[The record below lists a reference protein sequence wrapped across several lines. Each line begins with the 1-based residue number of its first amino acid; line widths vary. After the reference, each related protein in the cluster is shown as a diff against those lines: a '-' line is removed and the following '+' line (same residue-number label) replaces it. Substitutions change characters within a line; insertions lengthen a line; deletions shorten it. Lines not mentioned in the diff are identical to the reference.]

1 MKRDIYS
8 HLINWKNSSRRK
20 PLILRGARQTGKTY
34 ILQEFGQKEFDEVF
48 YFNFEENSRL
58 DSLFSQSLDPERI
71 VSNLSLLSKKKILP
85 GHHLLIF
92 DEIQVS
98 NNALNSLKY
107 FLEKAPEYVIASA
120 GSLLGVKLSSPK
132 SFPVGKVNFL
142 DLLPMTFYEFL
153 DGMGESGLRG
163 YLEEL
168 NHIGPL
174 PEAFH
179 QELIDLLRR
188 YYFCGGMPEAVRCLA
203 EENSLE
209 DVRQVHREIIT
220 SYTLDFAKH
229 AKPAD
234 IPKLS
239 HIWDSIV
246 EQLARENKKFMFSAI
261 RKSARARDY
270 ENAVIWLEDAG
281 LILRAF
287 CVNTPKRPLQA
298 SRLKNIFKIYA
309 LDVGILGAMA
319 NLNAEIL
326 VSGEQLFNEFSGAFT
341 ENYAAQQLRAV
352 SSPNLQYW
360 KNKNGKAEVDFL
372 FEVKGEIYPLEVK
385 AGVNLKSKSL
395 HFFDKKYN
403 FPLLFR
409 TSLHNLRKDG
419 KLCNIP
425 LYYLDSLPHIVNR
438 SRLELRGENQINTA

>member
-1 MKRDIYS
+1 MKRDIYA
-8 HLINWKNSSRRK
+8 HLITWKNSSRRK

-34 ILQEFGQKEFDEVF
+34 ILQKFGQQEFDDFF
-48 YFNFEENSRL
+48 YFNFEESSRL
-58 DSLFSQSLDPERI
+58 DSLFSQSLDPEKI
-71 VSNLSLLSKKKILP
+71 ISNLSLLSKKKILP
-85 GHHLLIF
+85 GRHLLIF

-107 FLEKAPEYVIASA
+107 FQEKAPEYSIASA
-120 GSLLGVKLSSPK
+120 GSLLGVKLSSPE

-153 DGMGESGLRG
+153 DGMGETGLRE
-163 YLEEL
+163 YLEDL
-168 NHIGPL
+168 DHIEPL

-179 QELIDLLRR
+179 QQLIDLLRR

-209 DVRQVHREIIT
+209 EVRQVHREIIT

-239 HIWDSIV
+239 HIWNCIV
-246 EQLARENKKFMFSAI
+246 SQLARENKKFMFSAI

-281 LILRAF
+281 LILRPF

-309 LDVGILGAMA
+309 LDVGILVAMA
-319 NLNAEIL
+319 NLDAEIL
-326 VSGEQLFNEFSGAFT
+326 VNGEQLFKEFSGAFT

-352 SSPNLQYW
+352 LGPNLQYW

-372 FEVKGEIYPLEVK
+372 FEAKGGIYPLEVK

-395 HFFDKKYN
+395 HFFDNKYN

-425 LYYLDSLPHIVNR
+425 LYYLDSLPKIVNQ
-438 SRLELRGENQINTA
+438 SLLG

>member
-8 HLINWKNSSRRK
+8 HLLAWKNSSQRK

-34 ILQEFGQKEFDEVF
+34 ILQEFGQKEFGEVF
-48 YFNFEENSRL
+48 YFNFEESSHL
-58 DSLFSQSLDPERI
+58 DSLFSQSLAPEKI
-71 VSNLSLLSKKKILP
+71 ISNLSLLSKKKILP

-107 FLEKAPEYVIASA
+107 FQEKAPEYIIATA

-142 DLLPMTFYEFL
+142 DLQPMTFYEFL
-153 DGMGESGLRG
+153 GGMGESGLRE
-163 YLEEL
+163 YLESLEQ
-168 NHIGPL
+168 IEPL

-179 QELIDLLRR
+179 LQLLDLLRR
-188 YYFCGGMPEAVRCLA
+188 YYFCGGMPEAVRCMA
-203 EENSLE
+203 EEDSLKE
-209 DVRQVHREIIT
+209 VRKVHREIII

-229 AKPAD
+229 AKSTD

-270 ENAVIWLEDAG
+270 ENAIIWLEDAE

-287 CVNTPKRPLQA
+287 CVNTPKKPLQA
-298 SRLKNIFKIYA
+298 SRQRNIFKVYA

-319 NLNAEIL
+319 DLNAEIL
-326 VSGEQLFNEFSGAFT
+326 VGGDQIFNEFAGALT

-352 SSPNLQYW
+352 FGTNLQYW
-360 KNKNGKAEVDFL
+360 KNKNGKAEIDFL
-372 FEVKGEIYPLEVK
+372 FETKGKIYPLEVK
-385 AGVNLKSKSL
+385 AGINLKSKSL
-395 HFFDKKYN
+395 HFFDSKYT
-403 FPLLFR
+403 FSQLFR
-409 TSLHNLRKDG
+409 TSLRNLRRDG
-419 KLCNIP
+419 KICNIP
-425 LYYLDSLPHIVNR
+425 LYYLDSLPHIVTQFL
-438 SRLELRGENQINTA
+438 SHQME

>member
-1 MKRDIYS
+1 MKRDIYA
-8 HLINWKNSSRRK
+8 HLITWKNSSRRK

-34 ILQEFGQKEFDEVF
+34 ILQKFGQQEFDDFF
-48 YFNFEENSRL
+48 YFNFEESSRL
-58 DSLFSQSLDPERI
+58 DSLFSQSLDPEKI
-71 VSNLSLLSKKKILP
+71 IFNLSLLSKKKILP
-85 GHHLLIF
+85 GRHLLIF

-107 FLEKAPEYVIASA
+107 FQEKAPEYSIASA

-153 DGMGESGLRG
+153 DGMGETGLRE
-163 YLEEL
+163 YLEDL
-168 NHIGPL
+168 DHIEPL

-179 QELIDLLRR
+179 QQLIDLLRR

-209 DVRQVHREIIT
+209 EVRQVHREIIT

-229 AKPAD
+229 AKTAD

-239 HIWDSIV
+239 HIWDCIV
-246 EQLARENKKFMFSAI
+246 SQLARENKKFMFSAI

-319 NLNAEIL
+319 NLDAEIL
-326 VSGEQLFNEFSGAFT
+326 VNGEQLFNEFSGAFT

-352 SSPNLQYW
+352 SGPNLQYW

-372 FEVKGEIYPLEVK
+372 FEAKGGIYPLEVK

-395 HFFDKKYN
+395 HFFDNKYN
-403 FPLLFR
+403 SPLLFR

-419 KLCNIP
+419 ILCNIP
-425 LYYLDSLPHIVNR
+425 LYYLDSLPKIVNQSLLGFR
-438 SRLELRGENQINTA
+438 EEG

>member
-1 MKRDIYS
+1 MKRDIYA
-8 HLINWKNSSRRK
+8 HLITWKNSSRRK

-34 ILQEFGQKEFDEVF
+34 ILQKFGQQEFDDFF
-48 YFNFEENSRL
+48 YFNFEESSRL
-58 DSLFSQSLDPERI
+58 DSLFSQSLDPEKI
-71 VSNLSLLSKKKILP
+71 IFNLSLLSKKKILP
-85 GHHLLIF
+85 GRHLLIF

-107 FLEKAPEYVIASA
+107 FQEKAPEYSIASA

-153 DGMGESGLRG
+153 DGMGETGLRE
-163 YLEEL
+163 YLEDLDQIE
-168 NHIGPL
+168 PL

-179 QELIDLLRR
+179 QQLIDLLRR

-229 AKPAD
+229 AKTAD

-239 HIWDSIV
+239 HIWDCIV
-246 EQLARENKKFMFSAI
+246 SQLARENKKFMFSAI

-287 CVNTPKRPLQA
+287 CVNTPKRPLQT

-319 NLNAEIL
+319 NLDAEIL
-326 VSGEQLFNEFSGAFT
+326 VNGEQLFNEFSGAFT

-352 SSPNLQYW
+352 SGPNLQYW

-372 FEVKGEIYPLEVK
+372 FEAKGGICPLEVK

-395 HFFDKKYN
+395 HFFDNKYN
-403 FPLLFR
+403 SPLLFR

-419 KLCNIP
+419 ILCNIP
-425 LYYLDSLPHIVNR
+425 LYYLDSLPKIVNQSLLGFR
-438 SRLELRGENQINTA
+438 EEG

>member
-8 HLINWKNSSRRK
+8 HLLAWKNSSRRK

-48 YFNFEENSRL
+48 YFNFEESSHL
-58 DSLFSQSLDPERI
+58 DSLFSQSLAPEKI
-71 VSNLSLLSKKKILP
+71 ISNLSLLSKKKILP

-107 FLEKAPEYVIASA
+107 FQEKASEYIIAAA

-142 DLLPMTFYEFL
+142 DLQPMTFYEFL
-153 DGMGESGLRG
+153 NGMGESGLRE
-163 YLEEL
+163 YLENLEQ
-168 NHIGPL
+168 IEPL

-179 QELIDLLRR
+179 LQLVDLLRR
-188 YYFCGGMPEAVRCLA
+188 YYFCGGMPESVHCMA
-203 EENSLE
+203 EEDSLE
-209 DVRQVHREIIT
+209 EVRKVHREIIT

-229 AKPAD
+229 AKSTD

-270 ENAVIWLEDAG
+270 ENAIIWLEDAG

-298 SRLKNIFKIYA
+298 SRQRSIFKVYA

-319 NLNAEIL
+319 DLNAEIL
-326 VSGEQLFNEFSGAFT
+326 VSGDQIFNEFAGALT

-352 SSPNLQYW
+352 FGANLQYW

-372 FEVKGEIYPLEVK
+372 FETKGEIYPLEVK
-385 AGVNLKSKSL
+385 AGINLKSKSL
-395 HFFDKKYN
+395 HFFDSKYN
-403 FPLLFR
+403 FAQLFR
-409 TSLHNLRKDG
+409 TSLRNFRRDG
-419 KLCNIP
+419 KICNIP
-425 LYYLDSLPHIVNR
+425 LYYLDSLPHIVSR
-438 SRLELRGENQINTA
+438 SLLCQNE

>member
-1 MKRDIYS
+1 MKRDIYA
-8 HLINWKNSSRRK
+8 HLITWKNSSRRK

-34 ILQEFGQKEFDEVF
+34 ILQKFGQQEFDDFF
-48 YFNFEENSRL
+48 YFNFEESSRL
-58 DSLFSQSLDPERI
+58 DSLFSQSLDPEKI
-71 VSNLSLLSKKKILP
+71 IFNLSLLSKKKILP
-85 GHHLLIF
+85 GRHLLIF

-107 FLEKAPEYVIASA
+107 FQEKAPEYSIASA

-153 DGMGESGLRG
+153 DGMGETGLRE
-163 YLEEL
+163 YLEDL
-168 NHIGPL
+168 DHIEPL

-179 QELIDLLRR
+179 QQLIDLLRR

-209 DVRQVHREIIT
+209 EVRQVHREIIT

-229 AKPAD
+229 AKTAD

-239 HIWDSIV
+239 HIWDCIV
-246 EQLARENKKFMFSAI
+246 SQLARENKKFMFSAI

-287 CVNTPKRPLQA
+287 CVNIPKRPLLA

-319 NLNAEIL
+319 NLDAEIL
-326 VSGEQLFNEFSGAFT
+326 VNGEQLFNEFSGAFT

-352 SSPNLQYW
+352 SGPNLQYW

-372 FEVKGEIYPLEVK
+372 FEAKGGIYPLEVK

-395 HFFDKKYN
+395 HFFDNKYN
-403 FPLLFR
+403 SPLLFR

-419 KLCNIP
+419 ILCNIP
-425 LYYLDSLPHIVNR
+425 LYYLDSLPKIVNQSLLGFR
-438 SRLELRGENQINTA
+438 EEG

>member
-1 MKRDIYS
+1 MKRDIYA
-8 HLINWKNSSRRK
+8 HLITWKNSPRRK

-48 YFNFEENSRL
+48 YFNFEESSRL
-58 DSLFSQSLDPERI
+58 DSLFSQSLDPEKI
-71 VSNLSLLSKKKILP
+71 ISNLSLLSKKKILP
-85 GHHLLIF
+85 GRHLLIF

-107 FLEKAPEYVIASA
+107 FQEKAPEYSIASA

-153 DGMGESGLRG
+153 DGMGETGLRE
-163 YLEEL
+163 YLEYL
-168 NHIGPL
+168 DHIEPL

-179 QELIDLLRR
+179 QQLIDLLRR

-203 EENSLE
+203 EKNSLE

-229 AKPAD
+229 AKTAD

-246 EQLARENKKFMFSAI
+246 SQLARENKKFMFSAI

-287 CVNTPKRPLQA
+287 CVNTPKRPLQV

-319 NLNAEIL
+319 NLDAEIL
-326 VSGEQLFNEFSGAFT
+326 VNGEQLFNEFSGAFT
-341 ENYAAQQLRAV
+341 ENYAAQQLRAI
-352 SSPNLQYW
+352 SGPNLQYW

-372 FEVKGEIYPLEVK
+372 FEAKGEIYPLEVK

-395 HFFDKKYN
+395 HFFDKKYD

-425 LYYLDSLPHIVNR
+425 LYYLDSLPKIVNQ
-438 SRLELRGENQINTA
+438 SLLG

>member
-1 MKRDIYS
+1 MKRDIYP

-34 ILQEFGQKEFDEVF
+34 ILQEFGHKEFDEVF
-48 YFNFEENSRL
+48 YFNFEESSRL
-58 DSLFSQSLDPERI
+58 DSLFSQSLDPKKI
-71 VSNLSLLSKKKILP
+71 ISNLSLLSKKKILP

-92 DEIQVS
+92 DEIQIS

-107 FLEKAPEYVIASA
+107 FQEQAPEYSIASA

-153 DGMGESGLRG
+153 DGMGESGLRE
-163 YLEEL
+163 YLEDL
-168 NHIGPL
+168 NHIKPL

-179 QELIDLLRR
+179 QQLIDLLRR

-203 EENSLE
+203 EDNSFE

-229 AKPAD
+229 ANPAD

-239 HIWDSIV
+239 HIWDSII

-270 ENAVIWLEDAG
+270 ENSVIWLEDAG
-281 LILRAF
+281 LILRPF
-287 CVNTPKRPLQA
+287 CVNAPKRPLQA
-298 SRLKNIFKIYA
+298 SRIKNIFKIYA

-326 VSGEQLFNEFSGAFT
+326 VSGKQLFNEFFGAFT

-352 SSPNLQYW
+352 SGPNLQYW

-372 FEVKGEIYPLEVK
+372 FEVKGEIFPLEVK
-385 AGVNLKSKSL
+385 AGINLKSKSL

-409 TSLHNLRKDG
+409 TSLHNLRRDG

-425 LYYLDSLPHIVNR
+425 LYYLDSLPHIVNQ
-438 SRLELRGENQINTA
+438 SLSG

>member
-8 HLINWKNSSRRK
+8 HLVAWKNSSRRK

-48 YFNFEENSRL
+48 YFNFEESSQL
-58 DSLFSQSLDPERI
+58 DSLFSQSLDPAKI
-71 VSNLSLLSKKKILP
+71 ISNLSLLSKEKILP

-107 FLEKAPEYVIASA
+107 FQEKAPEYIIAAA
-120 GSLLGVKLSSPK
+120 GSLLGVKLSAPK

-142 DLLPMTFYEFL
+142 DLQPMTFYEFL
-153 DGMGESGLRG
+153 DGMGETGLRE
-163 YLEEL
+163 YLENLEQ
-168 NHIGPL
+168 IAPL

-179 QELIDLLRR
+179 LQLIDLLRR
-188 YYFCGGMPEAVRCLA
+188 YYFCGGMPEAVQCMA
-203 EENSLE
+203 EEDSLE
-209 DVRQVHREIIT
+209 DVRQTHREIIT
-220 SYTLDFAKH
+220 SYSLDFAKH
-229 AKPAD
+229 AKSAD

-239 HIWDSIV
+239 HIWDSVV

-298 SRLKNIFKIYA
+298 SRLKSIFKIYA

-319 NLNAEIL
+319 NMNGKIL
-326 VSGEQLFNEFSGAFT
+326 VNGNQIFNEFAGAFT

-352 SSPNLQYW
+352 FGADLQYW

-372 FEVKGEIYPLEVK
+372 FETEGEIYPLEVK
-385 AGVNLKSKSL
+385 AGINLKSKSL
-395 HFFDKKYN
+395 RSLADKYS
-403 FPLLFR
+403 FSHLFR
-409 TSLHNLRKDG
+409 TSLRNFRKDG
-419 KLCNIP
+419 NICNIP
-425 LYYLDSLPHIVNR
+425 LYYLDSLPRIAAR
-438 SRLELRGENQINTA
+438 FPQRQEE

>member
-8 HLINWKNSSRRK
+8 HLLAWKKSSRRK
-20 PLILRGARQTGKTY
+20 PLVLRGARQTGKTY

-48 YFNFEENSRL
+48 YFNFEESSRL
-58 DSLFSQSLDPERI
+58 DSLFAQSLAPEKI
-71 VSNLSLLSKKKILP
+71 ISNLSLLSKKKILP
-85 GHHLLIF
+85 ERHLIIF

-107 FLEKAPEYVIASA
+107 FQEKALGYTIAAA

-142 DLLPMTFYEFL
+142 DLQPMTFYEFL
-153 DGMGESGLRG
+153 DGMGESGLRE
-163 YLEEL
+163 YLENLDQVE
-168 NHIGPL
+168 PL
-174 PEAFH
+174 PAAFH
-179 QELIDLLRR
+179 LELIDLLRQ
-188 YYFCGGMPEAVRCLA
+188 YYFCGGMPEAVLCMA
-203 EENSLE
+203 EGNSLE
-209 DVRQVHREIIT
+209 EVRTIHKEIII

-229 AKPAD
+229 AKTTD

-270 ENAVIWLEDAG
+270 ENAIIWLEDAG

-287 CVNTPKRPLQA
+287 CVNTPKRPLAA
-298 SRLKNIFKIYA
+298 SLQKNIFKVYA

-319 NLNAEIL
+319 GIEAEML
-326 VSGEQLFNEFSGAFT
+326 VSGDRLFKEFTGAFT

-352 SSPNLQYW
+352 LGPNLQYW
-360 KNKNGKAEVDFL
+360 KNKNGKAEIDFL
-372 FEVKGEIYPLEVK
+372 FETAGEVFPLEVK
-385 AGVNLKSKSL
+385 AGINLKSKSL
-395 HFFDKKYN
+395 HFFDSKYN
-403 FPLLFR
+403 RSQLFR
-409 TSLHNLRKDG
+409 TSLRNLRRDG
-419 KLCNIP
+419 KICNIP
-425 LYYLDSLPHIVNR
+425 LYCLDSLPRIVAQSSNDP
-438 SRLELRGENQINTA
+438 GDQYK

>member
-8 HLINWKNSSRRK
+8 RLVNWKDSPRRK
-20 PLILRGARQTGKTY
+20 PLIVRGARQTGKTY
-34 ILQEFGQKEFDEVF
+34 ILQKFGQKEFDEAV
-48 YFNFEENSRL
+48 YFNFEENSQL
-58 DSLFSQSLDPERI
+58 DSLFSPNLDPERI
-71 VSNLSLLSKKKILP
+71 ITNLSLLSRKKIRP
-85 GHHLLIF
+85 GRHLLIF
-92 DEIQVS
+92 DEIQIS

-107 FLEKAPEYVIASA
+107 FQEKAPEYHIAAA

-153 DGMGESGLRG
+153 DGMGESVLRE
-163 YLEEL
+163 YLEDLDQIE
-168 NHIGPL
+168 PL
-174 PEAFH
+174 PDAFH
-179 QELIDLLRR
+179 QQLIDLLRH

-203 EENSLE
+203 EGNSLE
-209 DVRQVHREIIT
+209 DVRQIQREILL

-229 AKPAD
+229 AKPTD

-239 HIWDSIV
+239 HVWDSIV
-246 EQLARENKKFMFSAI
+246 SQLARENKKFMFSAI

-298 SRLKNIFKIYA
+298 FRLNNIFKIYA
-309 LDVGILGAMA
+309 LDVGILTAMA
-319 NLNAEIL
+319 NLDAEML
-326 VSGEQLFNEFSGAFT
+326 VSGQQLFHEFSGALT

-352 SSPNLQYW
+352 FGPDLQYW
-360 KNKNGKAEVDFL
+360 KNRTGRAEVDFL
-372 FEVKGEIYPLEVK
+372 VETKGKIHPLEVK

-395 HFFDKKYN
+395 RFFDEKYTP
-403 FPLLFR
+403 PLLVR
-409 TSLHNLRKDG
+409 VSLHNLRKDG
-419 KLCNIP
+419 KIYNIP
-425 LYYLDSLPHIVNR
+425 LYYLDSLPRILNR
-438 SRLELRGENQINTA
+438 SRSDLRGEGCP

>member
-8 HLINWKNSSRRK
+8 LLLTWKNSSRRK

-34 ILQEFGQKEFDEVF
+34 ILQKFGQKEFDEVF
-48 YFNFEENSRL
+48 YFNFEENSQL
-58 DSLFSQSLDPERI
+58 DSLFTQNLDPAEI
-71 VSNLSLLSKKKILP
+71 IPNLSLLSKKKILP

-92 DEIQVS
+92 DEIQAS

-107 FLEKAPEYVIASA
+107 FQEKAPEYIIAAA
-120 GSLLGVKLSSPK
+120 GSLLGVKLSAPK

-142 DLLPMTFYEFL
+142 DLQPMTFYEFL
-153 DGMGESGLRG
+153 DGMGETGLRE
-163 YLEEL
+163 YLENLEQTA
-168 NHIGPL
+168 PL

-179 QELIDLLRR
+179 IQLINLLRR
-188 YYFCGGMPEAVRCLA
+188 YYFCGGMPEAVQCMA
-203 EENSLE
+203 EKNSLE
-209 DVRQVHREIIT
+209 DVRQIHREIIT
-220 SYTLDFAKH
+220 SYSLDFAKH
-229 AKPAD
+229 AKTAD

-319 NLNAEIL
+319 NINGEAL
-326 VSGEQLFNEFSGAFT
+326 VSGDQIFNEFAGAFT
-341 ENYAAQQLRAV
+341 ENYAAQQLRAALET
-352 SSPNLQYW
+352 NLQYW
-360 KNKNGKAEVDFL
+360 KNKTGKAEVDFL
-372 FEVKGEIYPLEVK
+372 FETDGKIYPLEVK
-385 AGVNLKSKSL
+385 AGINLKSKSL
-395 HFFDKKYN
+395 HSFADKYN
-403 FPLLFR
+403 LSHLFR
-409 TSLHNLRKDG
+409 TSLRNLRQDG
-419 KLCNIP
+419 NICNIP
-425 LYYLDSLPHIVNR
+425 LYYLDSLPRI
-438 SRLELRGENQINTA
+438 TARFLQRQEE

>member
-1 MKRDIYS
+1 MKRDIYT

-34 ILQEFGQKEFDEVF
+34 ILQEFGQKEFAKAF
-48 YFNFEENSRL
+48 TFNFEENSRL
-58 DSLFSQSLDPERI
+58 DSLFAQNLDPATLI
-71 VSNLSLLSKKKILP
+71 SNLSLLSKQTILP
-85 GHHLLIF
+85 GQHLLIF

-98 NNALNSLKY
+98 SNALNSLKY
-107 FLEKAPEYVIASA
+107 FQEKAPEYMIAAA

-142 DLLPMTFYEFL
+142 DLQPMTFYEFL
-153 DGMGESGLRG
+153 DGTGESGLRE
-163 YLEEL
+163 YLEKL
-168 NHIGPL
+168 DRIAPL

-179 QELIDLLRR
+179 LQLIDLLRR

-203 EENSLE
+203 EENSFA
-209 DVRQVHREIIT
+209 DVRQVQREIIT
-220 SYTLDFAKH
+220 AYTLDFAKH
-229 AKPAD
+229 ANPAD

-281 LILRAF
+281 LILRPF
-287 CVNTPKRPLQA
+287 CVHTPRRPLQA
-298 SRLKNIFKIYA
+298 FRLKNIFKIYA

-319 NLNAEIL
+319 NLDADIL
-326 VSGEQLFNEFSGAFT
+326 VNGEQLFQEFSGAFT

-352 SSPNLQYW
+352 ADPDLQYL
-360 KNKNGKAEVDFL
+360 KNKNGRAEVDFL
-372 FEVKGEIYPLEVK
+372 LEIKGDLYPLEVK
-385 AGVNLKSKSL
+385 AGINLKSKSL
-395 HFFDKKYN
+395 QFFDGKYT
-403 FPLLFR
+403 FPLLVR
-409 TSLHNLRKDG
+409 TSLRNLRRDG
-419 KLCNIP
+419 KVLNIP
-425 LYYLDSLPHIVNR
+425 LYYLDSLPDILKREGV
-438 SRLELRGENQINTA
+438 

>member
-1 MKRDIYS
+1 MKRDIYA
-8 HLINWKNSSRRK
+8 HLITWKNSSRRK

-34 ILQEFGQKEFDEVF
+34 ILQKFGQQEFDDFF
-48 YFNFEENSRL
+48 YFNFEESSRL
-58 DSLFSQSLDPERI
+58 DSLFSQSLDPEKI
-71 VSNLSLLSKKKILP
+71 ISNLSLLSKKKILP
-85 GHHLLIF
+85 GRHLLIF

-107 FLEKAPEYVIASA
+107 FQEKAPEYSIASA
-120 GSLLGVKLSSPK
+120 GSLLGVKLSSPE

-153 DGMGESGLRG
+153 DGMGETGLRE
-163 YLEEL
+163 YLEDL
-168 NHIGPL
+168 DHIEPL

-179 QELIDLLRR
+179 QQLIDLLRR

-209 DVRQVHREIIT
+209 EVRQVHREIIT

-239 HIWDSIV
+239 HIWDCIV
-246 EQLARENKKFMFSAI
+246 SQLARENKKFMFSAI

-281 LILRAF
+281 LILRPF

-319 NLNAEIL
+319 NLDAEIL
-326 VSGEQLFNEFSGAFT
+326 VNGEQLFKEFSGAFT

-352 SSPNLQYW
+352 LGPNLQYW

-372 FEVKGEIYPLEVK
+372 FEAKGGIYPLEVK

-395 HFFDKKYN
+395 HFFDNKYN

-425 LYYLDSLPHIVNR
+425 LYYLDSLPKIVNQ
-438 SRLELRGENQINTA
+438 SLLG